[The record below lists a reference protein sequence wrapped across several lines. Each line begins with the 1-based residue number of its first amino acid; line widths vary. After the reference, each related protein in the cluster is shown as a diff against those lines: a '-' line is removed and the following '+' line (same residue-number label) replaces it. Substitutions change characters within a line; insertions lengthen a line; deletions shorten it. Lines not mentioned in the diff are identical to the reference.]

1 MSLFWGDRGGLIIFD
16 LEKAVDSSLFITLSV
31 VAKSSGK
38 SKETMLKAPLLMRV
52 IRDILFFSIKLRLS
66 FLLLLPILLI

>member
-31 VAKSSGK
+31 CAKSSGK